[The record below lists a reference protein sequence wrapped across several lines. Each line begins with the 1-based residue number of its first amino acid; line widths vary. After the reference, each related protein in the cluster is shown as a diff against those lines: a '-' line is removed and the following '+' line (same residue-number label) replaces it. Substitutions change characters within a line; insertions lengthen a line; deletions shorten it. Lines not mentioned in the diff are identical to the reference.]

1 MNSFRGSLISGLA
14 DLAPDQILDVM
25 GYIKSRGRYLSRL
38 QRWVCLRAYN
48 AACERVAIAVTGI
61 TVEQCRDAATRML
74 KMRQA
79 LQIGEP
85 LTQVIEGGAL
95 RIGPTHWPYD
105 WNGPRL
111 TVAGHQ
117 FMVRELLAAKEPAPP
132 VIRRAMPLQLD
143 LFGAAEMFGG
153 AA

>member
-1 MNSFRGSLISGLA
+1 MSSFRGSLIAGLA
-14 DLAPDQILDVM
+14 DLTPAQILDVM
-25 GYIKSRGRYLSRL
+25 GYIKSRNRYLSRL

-48 AACERVAIAVTGI
+48 AACERAAIAVTGI
-61 TVEQCRDAATRML
+61 TAEQCRDAAVRML

-117 FMVRELLAAKEPAPP
+117 FLVRELLAARPAPAAALVVRP
-132 VIRRAMPLQLD
+132 AMPVQLN
-143 LFGAAEMFGG
+143 LFEVAA
-153 AA
+153 